1 MAREFG
7 ESGVQVLAQITDPDV
22 LVSLLRC
29 GPQLPEGEVMTEGGE
44 PALPSALLL
53 LPFTDRACTVSPWT
67 SSKAV
72 LILSLERY
80 FCPSAFITATCN
92 SGASAVLSA
101 LRTVDKEEKS
111 FVLRGQSEP
120 LMGGI
125 GCQEWAV
132 EDGRAVE
139 YNSIRHR
146 TMLLLE
152 LLAGQQ
158 RTQRGKQGVRRAE
171 RRAGHVH
178 RTTGGTEPGRMC

>member
-44 PALPSALLL
+44 LALPSALLL

-101 LRTVDKEEKS
+101 LRTVD
-111 FVLRGQSEP
+111 
-120 LMGGI
+120 
-125 GCQEWAV
+125 
-132 EDGRAVE
+132 
-139 YNSIRHR
+139 
-146 TMLLLE
+146 
-152 LLAGQQ
+152 
-158 RTQRGKQGVRRAE
+158 
-171 RRAGHVH
+171 
-178 RTTGGTEPGRMC
+178 

>member
-1 MAREFG
+1 MFQVWYFLHCGLPWDWLLCWKSGLFSSWLIPRVPCRFLSMTCKTWLCKTFKVFGGWPGRSCSSQGGSVDASRMAREFG

-101 LRTVDKEEKS
+101 LRTVD
-111 FVLRGQSEP
+111 
-120 LMGGI
+120 
-125 GCQEWAV
+125 
-132 EDGRAVE
+132 
-139 YNSIRHR
+139 
-146 TMLLLE
+146 
-152 LLAGQQ
+152 
-158 RTQRGKQGVRRAE
+158 
-171 RRAGHVH
+171 
-178 RTTGGTEPGRMC
+178 